1 MIRWNDR
8 PSIETRLTPRPVLDA
23 LGGASS
29 FDLDPCAAPEPRP
42 WPTALRMISL
52 PDNGLIARWT
62 GRVWL
67 NPPYEGR
74 QMRLWLARLAEHGRG
89 VALVNSTTDTEA
101 FQRHILEAAH
111 GLFFIEGRLVFCDQ
125 TGEPIRARN
134 GRVQNNPAPSV
145 LAAYGQDDL
154 DRLASLALRGS
165 FVPLR
170 FARFVL
176 MDAMDPS
183 WCDLVGPWLRAQRGP
198 VNLADA
204 YREFARHPKTRRNRH
219 WQAKVRQTL
228 QRVGE
233 RVAPATYQARLV

>member
-1 MIRWNDR
+1 MVRWIDR

-23 LGGASS
+23 LGGAHS
-29 FDLDPCAAPEPRP
+29 FDLDPCAAPPPRP
-42 WPTALRMISL
+42 WPTARRMVSL
-52 PDNGLIARWT
+52 PDNGLIMRWD

-67 NPPYEGR
+67 NPPYEGQ

-89 VALVNSTTDTEA
+89 VALVNATTDTQA
-101 FQRHILEAAH
+101 FQRFILGTAH
-111 GLFFIEGRLVFCDQ
+111 GLFFIAGRLVFCDPQ
-125 TGEPIRARN
+125 GEPIRARN

-154 DRLASLALRGS
+154 ERLAGLTMAGE

-176 MDAMDPS
+176 IDALDPS

-198 VNLADA
+198 VRLADA

-228 QRVGE
+228 QRVGQ
-233 RVAPATYQARLV
+233 RVAPATYEAKLI